1 MGKRNP
7 RPFSG
12 RGIVIYCLN
21 FLKGII
27 AARIN
32 ANAGSESQPPPP
44 PLPVPEELP
53 DTVTVNCFDAPAY
66 ELCA

>member
-1 MGKRNP
+1 M
-7 RPFSG
+7 
-12 RGIVIYCLN
+12 IYRLD

-32 ANAGSESQPPPP
+32 ANAGSESQPPPLL
-44 PLPVPEELP
+44 LPVPEELP
-53 DTVTVNCFDAPAY
+53 YTVTVNCFDAPVY